1 TCYRRYIPGL
11 QRSEWPLAKAD
22 NPAIAHSSSSLI
34 IGLAETIIDKII
46 AGEDRRIHH
55 CDFCF
60 ALSSRNL
67 MRSCPTRRHVVCHS
81 SLLIC
86 VAGSQSAMHCA
97 SHWARRGFI
106 SSEEESFRE
115 VQGGSVG
122 TGGTGDGLF
131 GGTTKPCAAPYAV
144 LALSTRLTER
154 SQDAF
159 HSALVMCVSRSQN
172 SKQACKPSRPP
183 PGKLTPELPPV

>member
-1 TCYRRYIPGL
+1 M
-11 QRSEWPLAKAD
+11 
-22 NPAIAHSSSSLI
+22 

-46 AGEDRRIHH
+46 AGADRRIHH

-60 ALSSRNL
+60 AFSSRNL
-67 MRSCPTRRHVVCHS
+67 LRSCSTRRHVVCHS
-81 SLLIC
+81 CLLIC
-86 VAGSQSAMHCA
+86 VAESQSAIHCP
-97 SHWARRGFI
+97 SHWAPRALI
-106 SSEEESFRE
+106 SSGEESFGE
-115 VQGGSVG
+115 VEGGTVG

-131 GGTTKPCAAPYAV
+131 GGATKPYAAPYAA
-144 LALSTRLTER
+144 LALSIRLTER

-183 PGKLTPELPPV
+183 PGKLTPELPPLPWFVN